1 MEREVQV
8 PTVRRR
14 VQGAGEGD
22 ADDHGDRQ
30 VRRRHPCRRNQVR
43 RGHNTPTNSNR
54 RSPAKLTDNQLI
66 TPLIRVDLLQG
77 LRRRDHQRGRR
88 AGVPA
93 GEAGAVQRR
102 AGGRHLQGRAQAGH
116 QVHLQRKRRMT
127 STLFSDPHGQ
137 WILHLSMID
146 VHRCGKCR

>member
-8 PTVRRR
+8 SVVGRR
-14 VQGAGEGD
+14 VQGVGEGD

-66 TPLIRVDLLQG
+66 IPHIRVDLLQG

-102 AGGRHLQGRAQAGH
+102 AGGRHLQGRAQAGIKFISS
-116 QVHLQRKRRMT
+116 V
-127 STLFSDPHGQ
+127 SAA
-137 WILHLSMID
+137 
-146 VHRCGKCR
+146 